1 MNLYILSQYKLIQ
14 HLYKDTSYLDIMMN
28 VDDFFDILNLY
39 AYPNWIDAE
48 VVEFK
53 PYKHFINIVL
63 KTPIDKMPHPSGGIL
78 LDKYNCMVKYK
89 KTSEYLPVEI
99 KSQKDLVIDKNTHQ
113 LRPKMKKV
121 PCWLVDI
128 MIPSKHIIN
137 DSIYDLDSI
146 QQKYLEDE
154 DNEDNKESVVN
165 NNEEF
170 APEAQQQ

>member
-1 MNLYILSQYKLIQ
+1 MNIEEFNYDLPEELIAQ
-14 HLYKDTSYLDIMMN
+14 VPIKDR
-28 VDDFFDILNLY
+28 
-39 AYPNWIDAE
+39 
-48 VVEFK
+48 
-53 PYKHFINIVL
+53 
-63 KTPIDKMPHPSGGIL
+63 DKSRL
-78 LDKYNCMVKYK
+78 LVM
-89 KTSEYLPVEI
+89 
-99 KSQKDLVIDKNTHQ
+99 DKNTHQ

-154 DNEDNKESVVN
+154 DTEEDKESVVN

-170 APEAQQQ
+170 APEAQQ